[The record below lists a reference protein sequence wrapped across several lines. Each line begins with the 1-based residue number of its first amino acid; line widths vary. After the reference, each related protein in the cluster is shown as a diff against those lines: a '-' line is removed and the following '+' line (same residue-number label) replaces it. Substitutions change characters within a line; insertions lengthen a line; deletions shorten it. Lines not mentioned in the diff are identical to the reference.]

1 MRPWQQPLPPIYQQL
16 SDAELRLRIASAR
29 EALGSKLAILG
40 HHYQQDAVIDFADF
54 TGDSFELSRRAA
66 EQTGIEYVVFC
77 GVHFMAES
85 ADILT
90 PEDVHVIL
98 PDLGAGCSMADMAN
112 LDQTLD
118 CWAQLTET
126 CPEQTIVPV
135 TYMNSSAAIKAFVG
149 EHGGAVCTSSNCR
162 NVLEWALANKDEGAR
177 LKDEK
182 SAARSAS
189 SSFSLHP
196 SPLRKKILFFPDQHL
211 GRNTAYAM
219 GYPLDRMIV
228 WDPRQDLGGNT
239 EQQVRDAD
247 FVLWKGHCSVHAL
260 FRPEHVDDVRAKYPD
275 MKVIVHPECKW
286 EVVQKADMAGS
297 TAYIVKQIEAAP
309 PGSEW
314 AIGTEVH
321 LVNRLKNQHP
331 DKKIIVLSDCQCL
344 CTTMYRIDLPHI
356 CWVLENLV
364 DGRIV
369 NEIKVD
375 AHTRKWALVALD
387 RMLAIKGTG
396 NPLGTQR
403 SNPSVIVS
411 QAEANRMGVV
421 D

>member
-1 MRPWQQPLPPIYQQL
+1 MNRVWQQPLPKIYTEL
-16 SDAELRLRIASAR
+16 SDAELRLRIQAAR
-29 EALGSKLAILG
+29 EALGPRLAILG

-66 EQTGIEYVVFC
+66 DQKGVEYVVFC

-90 PEDVHVIL
+90 AETVRVIL

-112 LDQTLD
+112 LDQTLE
-118 CWAQLTET
+118 CWAQLKEE
-126 CPEQTIVPV
+126 CPDQTIVPV

-162 NVLEWALANKDEGAR
+162 NVLEWALAGGAVEGHVPGR
-177 LKDEK
+177 RVKV
-182 SAARSAS
+182 
-189 SSFSLHP
+189 
-196 SPLRKKILFFPDQHL
+196 LFFPDQHL

-219 GYPLDRMIV
+219 GYPLEKMVV
-228 WDPRQDLGGNT
+228 WDPRQDLGGNDAAAL
-239 EQQVRDAD
+239 RDAD

-260 FRPEHVDDVRAKYPD
+260 FRPEHVDDVRRNHPD

-297 TAYIVKQIEAAP
+297 TAYIVKQVEAAP
-309 PGSEW
+309 PGTEW

-321 LVNRLKNQHP
+321 LVNRLKQQHP
-331 DKKIIVLSDCQCL
+331 DQKIVVLSDCQCL
-344 CTTMYRIDLPHI
+344 CTTMYRIDLPHL

-364 DGRIV
+364 DGTVV

-375 AHTRKWALVALD
+375 AHTRKWATVALE
-387 RMLAIKGTG
+387 RMLSIKGTG
-396 NPLGTQR
+396 NPLNKVQPVGTT
-403 SNPSVIVS
+403 
-411 QAEANRMGVV
+411 V